1 MNMLDRRLLLK
12 GGLAAAA
19 AGAAGAVASPAQA
32 LPAPSGTKV
41 KAPFPI
47 FDTHPHFYTN
57 DIAKYPPKP
66 DIAAPAREKLMNNPM
81 THDVVMKYWDEAG
94 ILMGTGVQYNTTYDT
109 NNTYLL
115 DVAKSD
121 PGRILPVV
129 ILKATDPATPATLHK
144 MAKENNIAGVRL
156 FGSPINGEFEFF
168 TDAALPAWDAI
179 NELGIVAILML
190 VGGDL
195 QRTMGR
201 VHDFAIKYPNVRI
214 ELDHLGY
221 PNPKSSMATFGL
233 TPNHFAVKPH
243 RNLYWKLTSF
253 HHVNMIE
260 GAGLQLKDFFD
271 YVKDLYGTDRMMWG
285 SDMGNTPGTMEQHYA
300 MLQKALDATAHWSYA
315 DRKAFFFDTAF
326 RCFVPGGSKTLY

>member
-1 MNMLDRRLLLK
+1 MIKFDRRLLLK
-12 GGLAAAA
+12 GGLALTALGAMPFAAR
-19 AGAAGAVASPAQA
+19 AQTA
-32 LPAPSGTKV
+32 LKV

-57 DIAKYPPKP
+57 DIAHYPTKP
-66 DIAAPAREKLMNNPM
+66 DIAPAAKEKVTNNPM

-94 ILMGTGVQYNTTYDT
+94 ILMGCGVQYNTVYDT
-109 NNTYLL
+109 DNTYLL

-121 PGRILPVV
+121 PGRVLPVV

-144 MAKENNIAGVRL
+144 MAKENKIAGVRL

-195 QRTMGR
+195 NRTMGR
-201 VHDFAIKYPNVRI
+201 VHDFAIRYPNVRI

-260 GAGLQLKDFFD
+260 AAGIPLKDFFD

-300 MLQKALDATAHWSYA
+300 MLQKAIDATAHWSYA

-326 RCFVPGGSKTLY
+326 RCFVPGGTRMLY